1 MRKTFTLVAFFL
13 LSLSLSA
20 QNLSGIWQ
28 GVLFQPN
35 PTGIYYFVYTI
46 TIQQTGNTISA
57 TSYAS
62 AYNTPYYA
70 YYKTIGTV
78 SNNILS
84 FQDTEITDYQ
94 APSGSGWCIK
104 YGDLTF
110 DPALEKLSGRAQGLN
125 GCPPFD
131 IELYRLT
138 IKADTLHCTPQ
149 AVPILTTGQNIRW
162 YADMNKQTLLGSGN
176 TFTPFVYQTTT
187 YYVTQTIYD
196 TESPVVPYTIHINT
210 TAANTYTQN
219 RTICTGE
226 SITVGD
232 TTYKTSGIYVKK
244 LLTTEGCDSLVTTNL
259 TVKSAIQK
267 TQTLSICNAQSVVVG
282 DTTYKT
288 SGIYVKKLLSTE
300 GCDSIVTTNLTVKS
314 AIQKSQTLS
323 ICNGQSVTVGDT
335 IYKTSG
341 IYTKRFIA
349 VGGCDSLVTTNLIVR
364 SAIQKSQTLS
374 ICNGQNV
381 AVGDTIYRTTGIYV
395 KKLLSTEGCDSIIT
409 TNLTVNS
416 TIQKTQALSICQGQS
431 VIVGDTT
438 YKTSGI
444 YIKHLRSIGGCDSI
458 VTTNLKFLKFDLD
471 IPTETTIR
479 LGDSIQITALA
490 HSTEPLLWKW
500 TPNSFLSCDTCS
512 AIWITP
518 KKSIVYKIEV
528 TDKNK
533 QCKEQRDFKVYVN
546 KQCNIFIPTAFSP
559 NDDSFNDV
567 FKVYFGNCIKQIKRY
582 AIFNRW
588 GNLMISKENPN
599 LDNGKEVNLW
609 DGLMNG
615 QLANIGIYAY
625 FLEIEYWDGEVEVL
639 KGDVTVMK

>member
-1 MRKTFTLVAFFL
+1 MSICNGQSVA
-13 LSLSLSA
+13 
-20 QNLSGIWQ
+20 
-28 GVLFQPN
+28 
-35 PTGIYYFVYTI
+35 
-46 TIQQTGNTISA
+46 
-57 TSYAS
+57 
-62 AYNTPYYA
+62 
-70 YYKTIGTV
+70 
-78 SNNILS
+78 
-84 FQDTEITDYQ
+84 
-94 APSGSGWCIK
+94 
-104 YGDLTF
+104 
-110 DPALEKLSGRAQGLN
+110 
-125 GCPPFD
+125 
-131 IELYRLT
+131 
-138 IKADTLHCTPQ
+138 
-149 AVPILTTGQNIRW
+149 
-162 YADMNKQTLLGSGN
+162 
-176 TFTPFVYQTTT
+176 
-187 YYVTQTIYD
+187 
-196 TESPVVPYTIHINT
+196 
-210 TAANTYTQN
+210 
-219 RTICTGE
+219 
-226 SITVGD
+226 VGD
-232 TTYKTSGIYVKK
+232 TTYKTSGIYIKK
-244 LLTTEGCDSLVTTNL
+244 LLNTEGCDSIVTTNLTVKSSIQKSQTLSICNGQSVTVGDTIYRTTGIYTKRLTSFGGCDSLVTTNLTVKFSIQKSQTLSICNGQSIAVGDTIYKTTGIYTKRLTSVGGCDSLVTTNLTVKSAIQKSQILTVCNGQSIAVGDTIYKTSGIYTKRFTSVSGCDSLVTTNL

-267 TQTLSICNAQSVVVG
+267 TQTLSICNGQSVAVG
-282 DTTYKT
+282 DTIYKT

-314 AIQKSQTLS
+314 AIQKAQTLS

-349 VGGCDSLVTTNLIVR
+349 VGGCDSLVTTNLTIR

-374 ICNGQNV
+374 ICNGQSV
-381 AVGDTIYRTTGIYV
+381 AVGDTIYRITGIYV

-409 TNLTVNS
+409 TNLRVNS
-416 TIQKTQALSICQGQS
+416 TIQKAQALSICQGQS

-458 VTTNLKFLKFDLD
+458 VTTDLKILKFDLD
-471 IPTETTIR
+471 IPTEATIR

-512 AIWITP
+512 TIWITP

-533 QCKEQRDFKVYVN
+533 QCKEQRDFKIHVN

-559 NDDSFNDV
+559 NDDSFNDI

-588 GNLMISKENPN
+588 GNLMVTKDNPN
-599 LDNGKEVNLW
+599 LDNGKEVILW

-615 QLANIGIYAY
+615 QSADIGIYAF
-625 FLEIEYWDGEVEVL
+625 FLEVEYWDGEVEVL
-639 KGDVTVMK
+639 KGDVTVMN

>member
-1 MRKTFTLVAFFL
+1 M
-13 LSLSLSA
+13 
-20 QNLSGIWQ
+20 
-28 GVLFQPN
+28 
-35 PTGIYYFVYTI
+35 
-46 TIQQTGNTISA
+46 
-57 TSYAS
+57 
-62 AYNTPYYA
+62 
-70 YYKTIGTV
+70 
-78 SNNILS
+78 
-84 FQDTEITDYQ
+84 
-94 APSGSGWCIK
+94 
-104 YGDLTF
+104 
-110 DPALEKLSGRAQGLN
+110 
-125 GCPPFD
+125 
-131 IELYRLT
+131 YRLT

-149 AVPILTTGQNIRW
+149 AVPILTSGQNIRW
-162 YADMNKQTLLGSGN
+162 YADIDKQTLLASGN

-232 TTYKTSGIYVKK
+232 TIYKTSGIY
-244 LLTTEGCDSLVTTNL
+244 
-259 TVKSAIQK
+259 I
-267 TQTLSICNAQSVVVG
+267 
-282 DTTYKT
+282 
-288 SGIYVKKLLSTE
+288 KKLLSTE
-300 GCDSIVTTNLTVKS
+300 GCDSIVTTNLIVKS
-314 AIQKSQTLS
+314 AIQKAQTLS
-323 ICNGQSVTVGDT
+323 ICTGQSVTVGDT

-341 IYTKRFIA
+341 IY
-349 VGGCDSLVTTNLIVR
+349 
-364 SAIQKSQTLS
+364 
-374 ICNGQNV
+374 
-381 AVGDTIYRTTGIYV
+381 V
-395 KKLLSTEGCDSIIT
+395 KKLPSTEGCDSIIT

-416 TIQKTQALSICQGQS
+416 TLQKAQALSICQGQS

-458 VTTNLKFLKFDLD
+458 VTTDLKILKFDLD
-471 IPTETTIR
+471 IPTEATIR

-512 AIWITP
+512 TIWITP

-533 QCKEQRDFKVYVN
+533 QCKEQRDFKIHVN

-559 NDDSFNDV
+559 NDDSFNDI

-588 GNLMISKENPN
+588 GNLMVTKDNPN
-599 LDNGKEVNLW
+599 LDNGKEVILW

-615 QLANIGIYAY
+615 QSADIGIYAF
-625 FLEIEYWDGEVEVL
+625 FLEVEYWDGEVEVL
-639 KGDVTVMK
+639 KGDVTVMN